1 MKKYSYGSKHGYGSK
16 YTKEKIVGISLA
28 AIGLIIFINS
38 IAIRFLLL
46 IIGIILTLMGI
57 LLFIK

>member
-1 MKKYSYGSKHGYGSK
+1 MKRYSYGSK
-16 YTKEKIVGISLA
+16 YTKEKIIGISLA

-46 IIGIILTLMGI
+46 IIGIILALMGALI
-57 LLFIK
+57 FMK